1 MTYDSI
7 HGSVSELYDR
17 DRCWDELVTVGD
29 RESVNIAE
37 EALGRHG
44 NSHETGLRLRDF
56 ETGTNEMYSFA
67 ELDTAA
73 NRVATYLEA
82 TVGPRDRVAAML
94 PAQVELYAAAYGTIK
109 SGRVY
114 VPLAPLF
121 GDEALQYRL
130 ADSGASVLVTSSE
143 HVSKLDGE
151 ALPELETV
159 IIVDGTDGLDPDDRP
174 SDVALESYD
183 VIERA
188 DGDFQSVESHPS
200 DVYAIKYTSGTT
212 GQPKGCPST
221 HEGTIHLH
229 AYLEYVVDLQPDDNY
244 FVAAS
249 PAWSYGFT
257 AGTLAAGLRGTAA
270 GCYRGPFDPE
280 QLLATFEDFE
290 VTNAMLPP
298 TGLRKLRSSSASPD
312 EYEVDLRVLVS
323 AGESLDEATVN
334 WCEDTLGAQP
344 LDAYGQTESGM
355 VVANFA
361 FPDWEVKA
369 GSMGKPVPGYEVA
382 LLDEDGADVG
392 VGETGE
398 IAVKRDRDAR
408 TGGYWGRPESSIA
421 SYSGLWWRTGDLAK
435 RDEDGY
441 FWYVS
446 RADQV
451 IISSGYRIGPEEV
464 EETLL
469 KHDAIEEV
477 AVVGAPDE
485 TRGRVVKAIVA
496 PASNASPSESLA
508 SQLQSFARS
517 RLSKHEYPREIEFV
531 DELPKT
537 SSGKIKRSELDA

>member
-1 MTYDSI
+1 MTYESI

-44 NSHETGLRLRDF
+44 DSHETGLRLRDF
-56 ETGTNEMYSFA
+56 ETGANETYSFA

-82 TVGPRDRVAAML
+82 TVGSRDRVAAML
-94 PAQVELYAAAYGTIK
+94 PAQIELYAAAYGTIK

-159 IIVDGTDGLDPDDRP
+159 IVVDGTDGLDPDDRP
-174 SDVALESYD
+174 ADVALESYD

-229 AYLEYVVDLQPDDNY
+229 AYLEYVVDLQPEDNY

-257 AGTLAAGLRGTAA
+257 AGTLAADCAVPLLAVTA
-270 GCYRGPFDPE
+270 GRSIPSSCWRPSRTSRSRTRCYRRRDFVSSGRRPLRPTSTRS
-280 QLLATFEDFE
+280 TFEYSS
-290 VTNAMLPP
+290 PP
-298 TGLRKLRSSSASPD
+298 ASRWTRRPSIGVRTHWGPAPRRLR
-312 EYEVDLRVLVS
+312 
-323 AGESLDEATVN
+323 
-334 WCEDTLGAQP
+334 
-344 LDAYGQTESGM
+344 
-355 VVANFA
+355 
-361 FPDWEVKA
+361 
-369 GSMGKPVPGYEVA
+369 
-382 LLDEDGADVG
+382 ADRIG
-392 VGETGE
+392 N
-398 IAVKRDRDAR
+398 
-408 TGGYWGRPESSIA
+408 GR
-421 SYSGLWWRTGDLAK
+421 RQF
-435 RDEDGY
+435 R
-441 FWYVS
+441 VS
-446 RADQV
+446 RLGGQ
-451 IISSGYRIGPEEV
+451 
-464 EETLL
+464 
-469 KHDAIEEV
+469 
-477 AVVGAPDE
+477 
-485 TRGRVVKAIVA
+485 GR
-496 PASNASPSESLA
+496 
-508 SQLQSFARS
+508 
-517 RLSKHEYPREIEFV
+517 
-531 DELPKT
+531 
-537 SSGKIKRSELDA
+537 

>member
-1 MTYDSI
+1 MTYESI

-44 NSHETGLRLRDF
+44 DSHETGLRLRDF
-56 ETGTNEMYSFA
+56 ETGANETYSFA

-82 TVGPRDRVAAML
+82 TVGSRDRVAAML
-94 PAQVELYAAAYGTIK
+94 PAQIELYAAAYGTIK

-159 IIVDGTDGLDPDDRP
+159 IVVDGTDGLDPDDRP
-174 SDVALESYD
+174 ADVALESYD

-229 AYLEYVVDLQPDDNY
+229 AYLEYVVDLQPEDNY

-290 VTNAMLPP
+290 ITNAMLPP

-334 WCEDTLGAQP
+334 WCEDALGARP

-369 GSMGKPVPGYEVA
+369 GSMGKPVPGHEVA
-382 LLDEDGADVG
+382 LLDEDGEDVG

-408 TGGYWGRPESSIA
+408 TGGYWGRPESSIT

-477 AVVGAPDE
+477 AVVGVPDE

-496 PASNASPSESLA
+496 PASGASPSESLA

>member
-1 MTYDSI
+1 
-7 HGSVSELYDR
+7 
-17 DRCWDELVTVGD
+17 
-29 RESVNIAE
+29 
-37 EALGRHG
+37 
-44 NSHETGLRLRDF
+44 
-56 ETGTNEMYSFA
+56 
-67 ELDTAA
+67 
-73 NRVATYLEA
+73 
-82 TVGPRDRVAAML
+82 ML
-94 PAQVELYAAAYGTIK
+94 PAQIELYAAAYGTIK

-159 IIVDGTDGLDPDDRP
+159 IVVDGTDGLDPDDRP
-174 SDVALESYD
+174 ADVVALESYD

-229 AYLEYVVDLQPDDNY
+229 AYLEYVVDLQPEDNY

-290 VTNAMLPP
+290 ITNAMLPP

-334 WCEDTLGAQP
+334 WCEDALGP
-344 LDAYGQTESGM
+344 GPSTPTGRPNREWSSPISRFPIGRSRPVVWESR
-355 VVANFA
+355 
-361 FPDWEVKA
+361 FPA
-369 GSMGKPVPGYEVA
+369 TRSRYS
-382 LLDEDGADVG
+382 
-392 VGETGE
+392 T
-398 IAVKRDRDAR
+398 R
-408 TGGYWGRPESSIA
+408 TG
-421 SYSGLWWRTGDLAK
+421 RTL
-435 RDEDGY
+435 
-441 FWYVS
+441 V
-446 RADQV
+446 
-451 IISSGYRIGPEEV
+451 
-464 EETLL
+464 
-469 KHDAIEEV
+469 
-477 AVVGAPDE
+477 
-485 TRGRVVKAIVA
+485 
-496 PASNASPSESLA
+496 
-508 SQLQSFARS
+508 
-517 RLSKHEYPREIEFV
+517 
-531 DELPKT
+531 
-537 SSGKIKRSELDA
+537 

>member
-1 MTYDSI
+1 
-7 HGSVSELYDR
+7 
-17 DRCWDELVTVGD
+17 
-29 RESVNIAE
+29 
-37 EALGRHG
+37 
-44 NSHETGLRLRDF
+44 
-56 ETGTNEMYSFA
+56 
-67 ELDTAA
+67 
-73 NRVATYLEA
+73 
-82 TVGPRDRVAAML
+82 ML
-94 PAQVELYAAAYGTIK
+94 PAQIELYAAAYGTIK

-159 IIVDGTDGLDPDDRP
+159 IVVDGTDGLDPDDRP
-174 SDVALESYD
+174 ADVALESYD

-229 AYLEYVVDLQPDDNY
+229 AYLEYVVDLQPEDNY

-290 VTNAMLPP
+290 ITNAMLPP

-334 WCEDTLGAQP
+334 WCEDALG
-344 LDAYGQTESGM
+344 
-355 VVANFA
+355 
-361 FPDWEVKA
+361 
-369 GSMGKPVPGYEVA
+369 PGPRR
-382 LLDEDGADVG
+382 LRADRIG
-392 VGETGE
+392 N
-398 IAVKRDRDAR
+398 
-408 TGGYWGRPESSIA
+408 GR
-421 SYSGLWWRTGDLAK
+421 RQF
-435 RDEDGY
+435 R
-441 FWYVS
+441 VS
-446 RADQV
+446 RLGGQ
-451 IISSGYRIGPEEV
+451 
-464 EETLL
+464 
-469 KHDAIEEV
+469 
-477 AVVGAPDE
+477 
-485 TRGRVVKAIVA
+485 GR
-496 PASNASPSESLA
+496 
-508 SQLQSFARS
+508 
-517 RLSKHEYPREIEFV
+517 
-531 DELPKT
+531 
-537 SSGKIKRSELDA
+537 